1 MENFTDLFS
10 DDLTGLE
17 GLGDFGNFG
26 TAGAGHSDG
35 REGDPSGMM
44 AGGPQYGQQ
53 YGANPQHKVATSGY
67 GDQFNQVTVMIYAA
81 EFVTLPTIF

>member
-26 TAGAGHSDG
+26 TPGAGHSDG
-35 REGDPSGMM
+35 REGDPSAMM

-67 GDQFNQVTVMIYAA
+67 GDQFNQVTMLIYAQDI
-81 EFVTLPTIF
+81 VTEDCL

>member
-17 GLGDFGNFG
+17 GLGDFANFG
-26 TAGAGHSDG
+26 GPGGGHPGHPGHPDG
-35 REGDPSGMM
+35 REGDPSAMM

-53 YGANPQHKVATSGY
+53 YGANPGHKVATSGY
-67 GDQFNQVTVMIYAA
+67 GDQFGQVKNI
-81 EFVTLPTIF
+81 LK